1 MYNTLKYRILPF
13 RFPHHFPLYLCH
25 FPLYFSFLLCH
36 SLLFFIII
44 FLSLRMSFSSFSL
57 LSRFPPFVT
66 LSLLCHFSFPLLP
79 ILSSIIFLR
88 HPPFFSPFSTSLL
101 SLSNPFFHF
110 LYIKKNI
117 FSSPSFLLF
126 FSFSFLF
133 AFFIILTLFSY
144 IFLLRY

>member
-44 FLSLRMSFSSFSL
+44 FLSLRMSFSSSSL
-57 LSRFPPFVT
+57 LSRFPPFVI

-79 ILSSIIFLR
+79 ILSSIIFLC

-126 FSFSFLF
+126 FFFSFLF

-144 IFLLRY
+144 MFLLRY